1 MARKTS
7 SLAAAGYFV
16 STVEALVSNHVPVL
30 STSSRARPRFL
41 PTHMTHDARR
51 TLQSLRVCSSVDE
64 NTTFDS
70 VSTDVDAAFASSI
83 TPHIDVCHVR
93 TVKALEKVEALD
105 FVARRV
111 EEADSDIV
119 LKQDSTGDSSSMDQQ
134 LHTTDNDS
142 AISVSSTNKHI
153 DSSDRPHRETYQ
165 MIREILSIA
174 LPSLGGMLLDP
185 IMSLVDTA
193 CVGQVSTTSLAA
205 MAPCTSIF
213 QFAFFAF
220 FFLSAA
226 TTNLVA
232 SNPPETVFDVND
244 TGAAEER
251 VGFNERVVS
260 NAALLSMVL
269 GTMVT
274 FSLYKFCDPLLSVAG
289 IPSSNAALMNAA
301 RPYMLIRAVGIPF
314 VFLATVLQ
322 GSSLGRGNAWR
333 PLKIFGVAGLVNLI
347 GDIYLTLVK
356 GWGAT
361 GAALATVVAQVGAA
375 IYYVFTTS
383 RLSKSVEE
391 SSKSKRD
398 VAFAWRGFATKEIV
412 QTFVNV
418 AVTLFFRSIVLML
431 AYCMMTRAAALGG
444 TAALAAHQVT
454 LQVWWLISFLP
465 EPMTVAAQ
473 TLITRDMKDRPSR
486 VPKMIKTMY
495 SMALVLGLAAS
506 SLTFIALRAPAVARA
521 LVADVSI
528 QKMITSLVPFAVLSQ
543 GYCPLATLSDSVCI
557 GLGSFGHL
565 PGIMLGSFVTTF
577 AGLTLASKYGF
588 GVVGVWGCMNIF
600 LSARILGHL
609 IASTELRLFL
619 RKAFRAR
626 EEFPV
631 KATDAVTA

>member
-1 MARKTS
+1 MASKTS
-7 SLAAAGYFV
+7 LVTATCFV
-16 STVEALVSNHVPVL
+16 GTVEALVSNRAPLLLASPRISPRILPSHIHQSARRSL
-30 STSSRARPRFL
+30 QSSR
-41 PTHMTHDARR
+41 
-51 TLQSLRVCSSVDE
+51 VWSSVDE
-64 NTTFDS
+64 NLTSGTAS
-70 VSTDVDAAFASSI
+70 IDVDAAFASSR
-83 TPHIDVCHVR
+83 TPPIDFDNVQ
-93 TVKALEKVEALD
+93 KVEALD
-105 FVARRV
+105 FIARHV
-111 EEADSDIV
+111 QEIGSEIV
-119 LKQDSTGDSSSMDQQ
+119 FQQDTTGDSSSIDPVV
-134 LHTTDNDS
+134 HPAGKDS
-142 AISVSSTNKHI
+142 ALNISPSNKHI
-153 DSSDRPHRETYQ
+153 ESASMPRRETRQ
-165 MIREILSIA
+165 MIREILAIA

-232 SNPPETVFDVND
+232 SNPPETVFDAND
-244 TGAAEER
+244 TRAAVER
-251 VGFNERVVS
+251 VEFNEKVVS
-260 NAALLSMVL
+260 NAALLSVVL

-274 FSLYKFCDPLLSVAG
+274 WLLYKFCDPLLIIAG
-289 IPSSNAALMNAA
+289 IPSSNTALLDAA
-301 RPYMLIRAVGIPF
+301 RPYMLIRALGIPF

-333 PLKIFGVAGLVNLI
+333 PLKIFGAAGIINLV

-361 GAALATVVAQVGAA
+361 GAAVATVGAQVGAA
-375 IYYVFTTS
+375 FYYILTTS
-383 RLSKSVEE
+383 RLNKSVEE
-391 SSKSKRD
+391 SSKPKRD
-398 VAFAWRGFATKEIV
+398 VALAWKGFASKEIV

-418 AVTLFFRSIVLML
+418 AVTLFFRSIGIML
-431 AYCMMTRAAALGG
+431 AFSMMTRAAALGG

-486 VPKMIKTMY
+486 VPKLIKTLY
-495 SMALVLGLAAS
+495 SMSLVLGLVAS
-506 SLTFIALRAPAVARA
+506 VLTLVALRAPAIASA
-521 LVADVSI
+521 LVADVSV
-528 QKMITSLVPFAVLSQ
+528 QKMITTLVPFAVLSQ
-543 GYCPLATLSDSVCI
+543 GYCPLATLSDGVCI

-577 AGLTLASKYGF
+577 AGLTLVARYGL
-588 GVVGVWGCMNIF
+588 GVVGVWGCMNVF

-609 IASTELRLFL
+609 LASTKLRLFV
-619 RKAFRAR
+619 RKAFAAR
-626 EEFPV
+626 EEFPIG
-631 KATDAVTA
+631 ATNAVTA